1 MEGDQEGGMEGDQER
16 SQEERH
22 LKPLKQKR
30 WKID

>member
-1 MEGDQEGGMEGDQER
+1 MEGSQEGGQKGG
-16 SQEERH
+16 QEERH

>member
-1 MEGDQEGGMEGDQER
+1 MEGGQEGGQKGG
-16 SQEERH
+16 QEERH